1 MSADVHQYFRG
12 SDVVMA
18 ADLAVTPVSEINV
31 QASGDVDVLSFGYY
45 RSPGRGAGVRRR
57 LLRRNPRAPW
67 EWDVGRMAASMAVA
81 GGGHGGRLGPA
92 SGCAGCGRRL
102 PARKW
107 RGRPGRTG

>member
-45 RSPGRGAGVRRR
+45 LPPDGGAGVRRR
-57 LLRRNPRAPW
+57 LLRRNPAGALG
-67 EWDVGRMAASMAVA
+67 VGRQADGRQHGRGGARGGAARTSEWLRGLRSKAT
-81 GGGHGGRLGPA
+81 GEE
-92 SGCAGCGRRL
+92 
-102 PARKW
+102 W